1 MFRQWMIF
9 GVLAAALALSPAFA
23 FAQDQT
29 SNQGNVPQTGTGGVQ
44 NLAQLDPQFDPV
56 PGEEDEDE
64 EGELPPTPEE
74 VADGMST
81 GEAAAV
87 GGAVLL
93 LIVGGAALAGGGGGG
108 GGGGGAPVVTE

>member
-29 SNQGNVPQTGTGGVQ
+29 SKQGGLAQTGTGGVQ
-44 NLAQLDPQFDPV
+44 MAQPAPV

-64 EGELPPTPEE
+64 EGAAPYEP
-74 VADGMST
+74 ADGMST
-81 GEAAAV
+81 GAKAGLVV
-87 GGAVLL
+87 GG
-93 LIVGGAALAGGGGGG
+93 IVVIGGGALAVGGGG

>member
-29 SNQGNVPQTGTGGVQ
+29 SKQGGLAQTGTGGVQ
-44 NLAQLDPQFDPV
+44 MAQPAPDD
-56 PGEEDEDE
+56 EEDLE
-64 EGELPPTPEE
+64 EGELPPAPEE

-81 GEAAAV
+81 GGKV
-87 GGAVLL
+87 GLVIGGGV
-93 LIVGGAALAGGGGGG
+93 LIVGGALAVSGGGGGSG
-108 GGGGGAPVVTE
+108 GGGPVVTE